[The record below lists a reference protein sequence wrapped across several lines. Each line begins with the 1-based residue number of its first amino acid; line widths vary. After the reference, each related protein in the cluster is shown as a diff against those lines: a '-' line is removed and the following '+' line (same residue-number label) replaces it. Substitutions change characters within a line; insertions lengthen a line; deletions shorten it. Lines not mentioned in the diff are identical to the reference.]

1 VDSHVKSV
9 RQKLGQGGAV
19 IKTLRGVGYKADA

>member
-1 VDSHVKSV
+1 V
-9 RQKLGQGGAV
+9 RQKLGSGGAI